1 MHVLLIGSGGREHA
15 IANALIKSKLLSKL
29 YCITGNPGTESI
41 ATNFNIPIENH
52 REILNLCR
60 TKLINFVIIGPEQ
73 PLAAGL
79 TDYLENER
87 ITVFGPSQAAAM
99 LESSKKFCKEFC
111 KENNIPTAEYATFTD
126 LETAIEYVQL
136 KGAPIVV
143 KDDALAAGKG
153 VTVANTIKEAEEAL
167 RNLFTFNC
175 ATAVVEEMLEGEE
188 VSFFAI
194 CDGNKAIPIGTAQ
207 DHKRVGEGET
217 GPNTGGMGAYSPASV
232 VDADTTL
239 KIMRDVINPTIKGMA
254 ERGTPFKGILYA
266 GLMLTSNGPK
276 LIEYNTRFGDPEAQ
290 AILPRLEDD
299 LLALMI
305 AAADGNLPDKVLP
318 WSSQK
323 ALTVVLAAKNYPG
336 NSVTGSVIE
345 GINVASKIKNVVV
358 THAGTQMQKGNVI
371 ASGGRVLNVTA
382 LADTIANA
390 QKLAYKAVDT
400 IIWEDGF
407 CRKDIGWR
415 EIARTTENLKPKKVT
430 VVETTIEEKPIAEP
444 VTEPE
449 VVKKVPPI
457 RKKVA
462 KTGK

>member
-29 YCITGNPGTESI
+29 YCITGNPGTEDI

-52 REILNLCR
+52 REILNFCR
-60 TKLINFVIIGPEQ
+60 TMLINFVIIGPEQ

-87 ITVFGPSQAAAM
+87 IKVFGPSQAATM

-136 KGAPIVV
+136 KGSPIVV
-143 KDDALAAGKG
+143 KNDALAAGKG
-153 VTVANTIKEAEEAL
+153 VTVANTVEEAEEAL
-167 RNLFTFNC
+167 RNLFSSR
-175 ATAVVEEMLEGEE
+175 ATVVVEEMLEGEE

-207 DHKRVGEGET
+207 DHKRVGDGET

-232 VDADTTL
+232 VDAATTL
-239 KIMRDVINPTIKGMA
+239 TIMQEIVNPTIKGMA

-266 GLMLTSNGPK
+266 GLMLTSTGPK

-290 AILPRLEDD
+290 VILPRLEDD

-305 AAADGNLPDKVLP
+305 AAADGNLPDKVLS
-318 WSSQK
+318 WSNQK

-336 NSVTGSVIE
+336 TPVTGSVIE
-345 GINVASKIKNVVV
+345 GIDTASRIKNVIV
-358 THAGTQMQKGNVI
+358 THAGTEMQKGNVI

-390 QKLAYKAVDT
+390 QKLAYKAVDAIT
-400 IIWEDGF
+400 WEDGF

-415 EIARTTENLKPKKVT
+415 EIARTTEISKPKNVA
-430 VVETTIEEKPIAEP
+430 VVENKIEEKPIAKP

-449 VVKKVPPI
+449 VVKKVPPV
-457 RKKVA
+457 RKKVD
-462 KTGK
+462 KTIK